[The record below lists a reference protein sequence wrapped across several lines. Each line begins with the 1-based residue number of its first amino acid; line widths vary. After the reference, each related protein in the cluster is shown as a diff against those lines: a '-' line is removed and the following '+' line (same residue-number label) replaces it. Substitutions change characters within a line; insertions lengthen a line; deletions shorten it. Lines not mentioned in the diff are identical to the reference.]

1 MKRRLRIWGK
11 GLVLSFLGYVR
22 AWDLYNR
29 VAGLDFQHVCW
40 ACTTSFDPIDF
51 AQCPRCRIA
60 GNGLRKKHYLEQ
72 YAEDAKKHY
81 QGRK

>member
-11 GLVLSFLGYVR
+11 GLVLRFLGYVH

-29 VAGLDFQHVCW
+29 VAGLDFEHVCW

-60 GNGLRKKHYLEQ
+60 GNGLRYRDQIDRLQAGTKRFYR
-72 YAEDAKKHY
+72 
-81 QGRK
+81 GRQ